1 MFSVVA
7 EWPVKLQ
14 DGLLYAR
21 VEVEQQTHSGDEIGS
36 GASPSMISKN
46 ILAFVWKQ
54 YEWNCIQSKTKGYP
68 NVCQKCTTVDNRG
81 KFCKQ

>member
-21 VEVEQQTHSGDEIGS
+21 VEVKQQTHSGDEIGS

-46 ILAFVWKQ
+46 ILAFV
-54 YEWNCIQSKTKGYP
+54 
-68 NVCQKCTTVDNRG
+68 
-81 KFCKQ
+81 